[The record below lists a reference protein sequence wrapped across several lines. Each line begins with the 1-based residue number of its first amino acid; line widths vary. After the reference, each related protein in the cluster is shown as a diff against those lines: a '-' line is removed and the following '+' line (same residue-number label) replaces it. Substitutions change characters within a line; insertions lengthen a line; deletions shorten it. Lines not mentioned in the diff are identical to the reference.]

1 VLRRA
6 ANAYRSAFSGLSR
19 DVWILALAALVN
31 RSGTMV
37 LPFLSLYLT
46 SQRGFSPAGAGQ
58 ALSLYGIGAIAGSW
72 LGGWASDRIG
82 SVRVQATS
90 LVGTGI
96 GFIVLGQLRTHGAIA
111 LALLGLSV
119 VAECFRPAM
128 FTSVARFSAPAVRAR
143 SLALVRLAV
152 NLGMAVG
159 PAVGGLLAV
168 HHYGLLFVA
177 DGATCWLAALLMWG
191 ALRERP
197 EGRAP
202 VRSDTEPGAA
212 SPWRDRPF
220 VAFLVIMVVLG
231 TVFFQ
236 IWSTL
241 PLYLRGVYRFSEARI
256 GLLLALNPVMI
267 VLFEMLLLRA
277 VEHLNHLAV
286 AGVGCLFVG
295 AGLGLM
301 PFGSGV
307 WFAAVTVVVW
317 TIGEMLSLPFTN
329 SVAASRSASASGS
342 YLGAYSLS
350 FSLAFAFAPA
360 LGLAVYGRLG
370 AAPLWTAT
378 AVAGAALCLGCLW
391 LAPRFAAAPSG
402 DPTRTAAE

>member
-1 VLRRA
+1 VLRRTV
-6 ANAYRSAFSGLSR
+6 NAYRSAFSGLAHE
-19 DVWILALAALVN
+19 VWILAVAALVN

-46 SQRGFSPAGAGQ
+46 SQRGFSPEGAGR
-58 ALSLYGIGAIAGSW
+58 ALSLYGFGAIAGSW
-72 LGGWASDRIG
+72 LGGWLCDRLG
-82 SVRVQATS
+82 SVRVQAAS
-90 LVGTGI
+90 LLGTGV
-96 GFIVLGQLRTHGAIA
+96 GFIVLGHARGTAGIA
-111 LALLGLSV
+111 AALLAVSV
-119 VAECFRPAM
+119 VSECFRPAM

-177 DGATCWLAALLMWG
+177 DAATCWLAAVFMWL
-191 ALRERP
+191 ALRRRP
-197 EGRAP
+197 EGQAP
-202 VRSDTEPGAA
+202 PRPDAATAAA

-220 VAFLVIMVVLG
+220 MAFLGIMVLLG

-241 PLYLRGVYRFSEARI
+241 PLYLRGAYGFSEARI

-267 VLFEMLLLRA
+267 VAFEMLLLRA
-277 VEHLNHLAV
+277 VEHLDHLAV

-295 AGLGLM
+295 VGLGLM
-301 PFGSGV
+301 PFGSGAS
-307 WFAAVTVVVW
+307 FAALTVVVW
-317 TIGEMLSLPFTN
+317 TVGEMLSLPFTN
-329 SVAASRSASASGS
+329 SVAAGRSASASGS

-350 FSLAFAFAPA
+350 FSLSFAFAPA
-360 LGLAVYGRLG
+360 LGLTVYERFG
-370 AAPLWTAT
+370 ALPLWTGA
-378 AVAGAALCLGCLW
+378 AVAGAALCVGCLC
-391 LAPRFAAAPSG
+391 LAPRMAAARPAAN
-402 DPTRTAAE
+402 PAAAAE